1 MKRIQ
6 KTSISKLISLVFL
19 SITLFVGLNSFG
31 QNLSSADFQKK
42 MNELPKAPIV
52 DVRTP
57 NEFNQGHL
65 KNAINININDGNFI
79 NLINKL
85 DKNKPVF
92 VYCLSGSRSAYA
104 ANQMRAQGFKV
115 IYDLAGGMMKW
126 RAAGLPETTTV
137 NKPAKAE
144 MSLAQFNKL
153 TNTDKIVVVDYYAE
167 WCAPCKK
174 QAPILKEIEAE
185 MKDKVTV
192 LKINVDQNKEIV
204 SINKIT
210 SIPTIIIYKGT
221 KVLHK
226 KQGFLTKAELIKIIN
241 KNL

>member
-1 MKRIQ
+1 MKSIHKIR
-6 KTSISKLISLVFL
+6 ISK
-19 SITLFVGLNSFG
+19 SITLILLSVSLFLGLNSFG
-31 QNLSSADFQKK
+31 QNLSPTDFQKK
-42 MNELPKAPIV
+42 MNELPKAPII

-65 KNAINININDGNFI
+65 KNAINININDANFI

-85 DKNKPVF
+85 DKSKPVF
-92 VYCLSGSRSAYA
+92 VYCLSGARSTNAL
-104 ANQMRAQGFKV
+104 NQMRNQGFNV
-115 IYDLAGGMMKW
+115 VYNLAGGMMKW
-126 RAAGLPETTTV
+126 RAAGLPETTV
-137 NKPAKAE
+137 NKTAKAE
-144 MSLAQFNKL
+144 MSLAQFNKM
-153 TNTDKIVVVDYYAE
+153 TNTDKIVIVDYYAE

-174 QAPILKEIEAE
+174 QAPILKEIEVE

-192 LKINVDQNKEIV
+192 LKIDVDQNKEIV

-210 SIPTIIIYKGT
+210 SVPTILIYKGT

-226 KQGFLTKAELIKIIN
+226 KQGTLTKAELLKIIN

>member
-6 KTSISKLISLVFL
+6 KIRSNKSISLLFL
-19 SITLFVGLNSFG
+19 SISLIIGLNSFG
-31 QNLSSADFQKK
+31 QNLNPADFQKK
-42 MNELPKAPIV
+42 MNELTKAPII

-65 KNAINININDGNFI
+65 KNAINININDVNFS

-92 VYCLSGSRSAYA
+92 VYCLSGARSTNAL
-104 ANQMRAQGFKV
+104 NQMHNQGFNV
-115 IYDLAGGMMKW
+115 IYNLAGGMMKW
-126 RAAGLPETTTV
+126 RAAGLPETTV
-137 NKPAKAE
+137 NTTAKAE
-144 MSLAQFNKL
+144 MSLTQFNKM

-185 MKDKVTV
+185 MKDKVTI
-192 LKINVDQNKEIV
+192 LKIDVDQNKEIV
-204 SINKIT
+204 RINKIT
-210 SIPTIIIYKGT
+210 SVPTILIYKGT

-226 KQGFLTKAELIKIIN
+226 KQGALTKAELMKIIN

>member
-1 MKRIQ
+1 MKTVKKIRSN
-6 KTSISKLISLVFL
+6 KSLSLLFL
-19 SITLFVGLNSFG
+19 SIALLIGLNSFG
-31 QNLSSADFQKK
+31 QNLSPADFQKK
-42 MNELPKAPIV
+42 INELPKAPII

-57 NEFNQGHL
+57 NEFSQGHI
-65 KNAINININDGNFI
+65 KNAINININDANFI

-85 DKNKPVF
+85 DKSKPVF
-92 VYCLSGSRSAYA
+92 VYCLSGARSTNAL
-104 ANQMRAQGFKV
+104 NQMRAQGFNV
-115 IYDLAGGMMKW
+115 VYNLAGGMIKW
-126 RAAGLPETTTV
+126 CAAGLPETTT
-137 NKPAKAE
+137 NTTAKAE

-153 TNTDKIVVVDYYAE
+153 TNTDKIVIVDYFAE

-185 MKDKVTV
+185 KKDKVTV
-192 LKINVDQNKEIV
+192 LRIDVDQNKEIV

-221 KVLHK
+221 KVLYK
-226 KQGFLTKAELIKIIN
+226 KEGFLTKAELIKIIN